1 MQQQCK
7 VLANN
12 LLDQPLEL
20 HGKVKHDLWKKST
33 WDQFKERYRLFV
45 STPAILDQ
53 CLMHSFLKMDEIA
66 LIVFDEAHHTKKDHP
81 YSRIIRSYYLKCPH
95 EERPRVFGMTASAVD
110 SKGDIAT
117 TGKNLEEMLQA
128 KIITTDDGSL
138 LAFAPKPTDVKWY
151 FPKLR
156 TYLQQTDL
164 HQKLSQKARWCNV
177 LRQGFTFVDKAVVE
191 LGPWCADQAWKYIFR
206 TSSNQSSSIVPKF
219 ERDKQ
224 YLELSNEDREE
235 KLQDLHEAELLV
247 NSYARPLPEMTANYL
262 SSKVLRL
269 CEELS
274 NCYQNNPKTRAI
286 IFIEERLK
294 AHVLCDLFKESAMF
308 GHKHIIPGVLLGMAS
323 QSFDGSSL
331 KLQEQTLQN
340 FQQGH
345 VNLVFATSVADEGLD
360 IPQCNLCVR
369 FDLCKTT
376 IQYMQSKG
384 RARKAGSIFAH
395 MLEEGHNMQEAEVQ
409 YYFDDEQYIK
419 RWCGSLPHDRK
430 LGQGTHLAK
439 LLSKDA
445 AGQEMKTDTG
455 AVLDYSNS
463 LTILARFTASLR
475 HTGVDQKSDLIPV
488 YDEEIDEENTLFR
501 YKVRIPT
508 NEDCQVSGC
517 RGHWKSNKQ
526 LAKRAAAFGCC
537 YILRQKGLLDENL
550 DSIFRKLKPENLN
563 ARLAVTKKKD
573 KYDMQIKPTIWQSDI
588 DKIPTELFVTLIRF
602 GPDRPL
608 KHDLAPVVVF
618 TKSPLPL
625 MPSFYAY
632 LENGIPVEVVSEL
645 FQKPLR
651 ISQEQLELLTTFTLN
666 AVFLD
671 VFNKTYAAEPHKMSY
686 WLASLRSDSG
696 SDIEKLE
703 DLVDLSVLEAAK
715 EENLKWEPGMEA
727 ELWTNRYI
735 VDPYNGKFRY
745 FTGGIASDI
754 SITDPVPDF
763 VPNMAQKKR
772 RNILDWSN
780 SLWTKT
786 KKKVEEAQ
794 VYDHSQPILH
804 ADLVGSKRN
813 FLDQA
818 ASGKDLIPCLIA
830 PQTLKVGRAPANFMA
845 SCLVWPA
852 VIHRI
857 EAYMITLEAFDRL
870 DLPGVSAELALEAF
884 TKDADNE
891 EEEFQ
896 THTGGK
902 RGMGK
907 NYERLEFIGD
917 SLLKT
922 TTTMTVF
929 NRTSCDE
936 EGMHCRRME
945 ILCNRNLYNVS
956 SSDDLQLYRH
966 ARTLGFDRATWYP
979 EHLTLL
985 HGRGAKKEPLPVQH
999 EPMSQDLGMKTVADM
1014 SEAVIGAA
1022 ITATKDLPANKGRFD
1037 LGVRAIT
1044 KLVRSPDHDVDSW
1057 ADIAAQ
1063 YVAPDWA
1070 LQTNDIIAIDRTK
1083 LVATKTG
1090 YTFKH
1095 PRLLRSAFTHSSDT
1109 NSPVPDLQRLE
1120 FLGDAVLD
1128 WVCISWLYNTN
1139 PTRNPQWL
1147 TEHKMAM
1154 VSNKFLA
1161 ALAVTLD
1168 FDKFVFVTTAKLIAD
1183 IQIYA
1188 TKVREALSMPECPKN
1203 FWVDIESPPKALSDL
1218 VESYLGAVLVD
1229 SGFDY
1234 AEMENFFDRHVKHF
1248 FEDITAYDSFANR
1261 HPTTYLYRKL
1271 NDEYRCRDFTV
1282 MDIGDE
1288 GAANVNISSGVL
1300 IHQLVVCT
1308 SEGTSTRYARVRAS
1322 KMALQILDGM
1332 SRDEFRRKYGCNCAA
1347 REGK

>member
-1 MQQQCK
+1 
-7 VLANN
+7 
-12 LLDQPLEL
+12 
-20 HGKVKHDLWKKST
+20 
-33 WDQFKERYRLFV
+33 
-45 STPAILDQ
+45 
-53 CLMHSFLKMDEIA
+53 MDEIA
-66 LIVFDEAHHTKKDHP
+66 LLVFDEAHHTKKEHP
-81 YSRIIRSYYLKCPH
+81 YSRTIRSYYLKCPH
-95 EERPRVFGMTASAVD
+95 EERPRIFGMTASAVD

-117 TGKNLEEMLQA
+117 TGKDLEEMLQA
-128 KIITTDDGSL
+128 KVVTTDDGSL
-138 LAFAPKPTDVKWY
+138 MSFAPKPTDVKWY

-156 TYLQQTDL
+156 TYLQETDL
-164 HQKLSQKARWCNV
+164 LQRLSQKARWCNV
-177 LRQGFTFVDKAVVE
+177 LRQGFTFVDRAMIE
-191 LGPWCADQAWKYIFR
+191 LGPWCADQVWKYIFR
-206 TSSNQSSSIVPKF
+206 VAFGQSSGIVNKV

-224 YLELSNEDREE
+224 YLELNSEDRSARI
-235 KLQDLHEAELLV
+235 KDLQEAELLIS
-247 NSYARPLPEMTANYL
+247 NYARPLPEMTSNFL
-262 SSKVLRL
+262 SSKVLKL

-274 NCYQNNPKTRAI
+274 SLYRNSSKETRAI
-286 IFIEERLK
+286 VFVDERLK
-294 AHVLCDLFKESAMF
+294 AYVLRDLFREAAMF
-308 GHKHIIPGVLLGMAS
+308 GHKNIVPGVLIGMAS

-331 KLQEQTLQN
+331 KLQEQTLAN
-340 FQQGH
+340 FRTGK

-369 FDLCKTT
+369 FDRCKTT

-384 RARKAGSIFAH
+384 RARMKDSVFAH
-395 MLEEGHNMQEAEVQ
+395 MLEEGDPLQELEVE
-409 YYFDDEQYIK
+409 YFFNDEQYIK
-419 RWCGSLPHDRK
+419 RWCGSLPQDRK
-430 LGQGTHLAK
+430 LGQGTQLAR

-445 AGQEMKTDTG
+445 AGQEMKTSTG

-475 HTGVDQKSDLIPV
+475 HTGVDQRSELTPV
-488 YDEEIDEENTLFR
+488 YEEEIDEEHVLFR

-508 NEDCQVSGC
+508 NEDCSVSGC
-517 RGHWKSNKQ
+517 KGHWKPNKQ
-526 LAKRAAAFGCC
+526 LARRAAAFGCC
-537 YILRQKGLLDENL
+537 YLLRQKGLLDDNL
-550 DSIFRKLKPENLN
+550 DSIFRKIKPENLN
-563 ARLAVTKKKD
+563 ARLAVTKKHE
-573 KYDMQIKPTIWQSDI
+573 KYDMQIKPTMWERDI
-588 DKIPTELFVTLIRF
+588 DKLPSELFATIIRF
-602 GPDRPL
+602 TPERPL
-608 KHDLAPVVVF
+608 KHMTAPIVVF

-625 MPSFYAY
+625 MPSFCAY
-632 LENGIPVEVVSEL
+632 LEDGIPTAVSSELLAKPLVVSE
-645 FQKPLR
+645 
-651 ISQEQLELLTTFTLN
+651 EQLQLLTIFTLN

-671 VFNKTYAAEPHKMSY
+671 VFNKTYGNEPSKMSY
-686 WLASLRSDSG
+686 WLAPLRSDTASCLLN
-696 SDIEKLE
+696 IA
-703 DLVDLSVLEAAK
+703 DLVDQNVLEAAQ
-715 EENLKWEPGMEA
+715 EDNLKWVAGMPA
-727 ELWTNRYI
+727 ESWVNKFV
-735 VDPYNGKFRY
+735 VDPFNGKFRY
-745 FTGGIASDI
+745 FTGSVATCVT
-754 SITDPVPDF
+754 ITDPVPDYI
-763 VPNMAQKKR
+763 PQMTQKKR

-786 KKKVEEAQ
+786 KKKLNEID
-794 VYDHSQPILH
+794 VYDPLQPVLH
-804 ADLVGSKRN
+804 ADLVGAKRN

-818 ASGKDLIPCLIA
+818 ASGKDLVPCLIA
-830 PQTLKVGRAPANFMA
+830 PQTLQIGRAPAGFVA

-852 VIHRI
+852 IVHRI
-857 EAYMITLEAFDRL
+857 EAYKITLEAFDKL
-870 DLPGVSAELALEAF
+870 ELPGVSAELALEAF
-884 TKDADNE
+884 TKDADNDE
-891 EEEFQ
+891 EKFQ

-917 SLLKT
+917 SLLKM

-956 SSDDLQLYRH
+956 SSDELQLYRY

-985 HGRGAKKEPLPVQH
+985 HGRGAKKEPVPVKH
-999 EPMSQDLGMKTVADM
+999 EPLSQDLGMKTIADM

-1022 ITATKDLPANKGRFD
+1022 ITATKDLPANNHRFD

-1044 KLVRSPDHDVDSW
+1044 KLVCSPDHDVDSW

-1063 YVAPDWA
+1063 YIAPDWS
-1070 LQTNDIIAIDRTK
+1070 LQTNDVIAVDRAK
-1083 LVATKTG
+1083 LVAAKTG
-1090 YTFKH
+1090 YSFKY
-1095 PRLLRSAFTHSSDT
+1095 PRILRSAFTHSSDT

-1128 WVCISWLYNTN
+1128 WVCISWLYNSN

-1188 TKVREALSMPECPKN
+1188 TKVREALRMPDCPKN

-1218 VESYLGAVLVD
+1218 VEAYLGAVLVD

-1234 AEMENFFDRHVKHF
+1234 TEMENFFDRHVKHF

-1261 HPTTYLYRKL
+1261 HPTTFLYRKL
-1271 NDEYRCRDFTV
+1271 NDEYKCREFTV
-1282 MDIGDE
+1282 TDYDDE
-1288 GAANVNISSGVL
+1288 GAANVMISSGVV
-1300 IHQLVVCT
+1300 IHQMVVCS
-1308 SEGTSTRYARVRAS
+1308 SEGTSTRYARLRAS
-1322 KMALQILDGM
+1322 KKALQIMEGM
-1332 SRDEFRRKYGCNCAA
+1332 SRDEFRRKYGCNCAVKDQA
-1347 REGK
+1347 TNGAKDD